1 MSPQEGPGGWAAR
14 ACSPPTCD
22 PLAPLP
28 RLETLSMRLTVL
40 LVRMLVHLGLMP
52 SDEGLSEYL
61 ET

>member
-1 MSPQEGPGGWAAR
+1 
-14 ACSPPTCD
+14 
-22 PLAPLP
+22 
-28 RLETLSMRLTVL
+28 MRLTVL